1 MIGLGTLINTAAIIG
16 GGVAGMLTG
25 SFFKTTPHNPRLTPL
40 HVICLHFFRHSTQ
53 IFLAGRQ
60 PACVK
65 FMHSDEKTDFTSD
78 AQGLC
83 GIALKKNSS
92 SHCQKPAESACFLSR
107 VHILFHTRISF

>member
-16 GGVAGMLTG
+16 G
-25 SFFKTTPHNPRLTPL
+25 
-40 HVICLHFFRHSTQ
+40 
-53 IFLAGRQ
+53 
-60 PACVK
+60 
-65 FMHSDEKTDFTSD
+65 
-78 AQGLC
+78 